1 MIDQS
6 NPAGRLHKILAEVK
20 KQPDKSPV
28 KKVWASA
35 LGVEEND
42 VLVTKSVVEL
52 YSLSQEIQ
60 SLIKMN
66 DGLNHELYLASFNKI
81 DRSFFPLNLGAPWS
95 SVKPHLTDEAITR
108 LQFCAEELSRF
119 YSEESLSDEDLQDI
133 IKKTEELFETLYE
146 SSLPAALRLSLLE
159 EVERIRNAINLYKI
173 KGAKGLKEALQ
184 GTLGAVVANQEELK
198 IASATDSDVIKRL
211 GELIEKMDSFAS
223 KALKIKKALS
233 SPVKYVLEMLCTVE
247 DESVETE
254 T

>member
-1 MIDQS
+1 MIDES
-6 NPAGRLHKILAEVK
+6 NPAGRLYKILAGVK
-20 KQPDKSPV
+20 SQPDKTSV

-35 LGVEEND
+35 FAIEEND
-42 VLVTKSVVEL
+42 VLITKSVVEL

-66 DGLNHELYLASFNKI
+66 DALNHDLYLTSFNKI
-81 DRSFFPLNLGAPWS
+81 DRSFFPLNLNATWA
-95 SVKPHLTDEAITR
+95 SVKVHLTDEALTR
-108 LQFCAEELSRF
+108 LQFCANELSRF
-119 YSEESLSDEDLQDI
+119 YSEESISEEDLKFI
-133 IKKTEELFETLYE
+133 IQKTGELFETLYK

-159 EVERIRNAINLYKI
+159 EVERIRSAISLYKI

-198 IASATDSDVIKRL
+198 AASKTDSDVIKRL

-223 KALKIKKALS
+223 KALKIKKALT
-233 SPVKYVLEMLCTVE
+233 SPVKYVLEMLSEAE
-247 DESVETE
+247 DESVEIE